1 MSTGLYSG
9 VSGLALGVGLYKG
22 VPGLWGG
29 ASGLITGDG
38 ASLSLN
44 FLTSNTLD
52 PRVTFTRSTT
62 ATFVGSNGLIQT
74 AAINAPRFD
83 YNPVTLAPNGLLIE
97 EQRVNLLLYSDQFQQ
112 ATWSKGS
119 GSITANTILSP
130 DGTTNADAFIENT
143 VASQFHFVAQSIAKA
158 ASNIQY
164 AASFY
169 VKNKGRQVGISFNSG
184 SAGVAGRVDPATGT
198 ITAALGVFGTGWTA
212 GTLTITN
219 AGNGWYRVVVTATS
233 DTLTTAQLQLS
244 LINGANNVYTGDGVS
259 GAFFWGAQLE
269 AGAFVTSYIPT
280 VASTVTRTADVA
292 LMTGTNFSSWY
303 NASEGT
309 LVTSAL
315 PIVSSVSK
323 YSWSF
328 NDGTGT
334 ELIAQYFLNVNA
346 GGFVVD
352 NGSAQVQIEAGT
364 FSGVCKTAFAYKIND
379 FALSLNGGTVAT
391 DTVGTIPTTTQAQI
405 GNRPDGSR
413 TMNGHIRTLT
423 YYPSRLTNAQLQALT
438 A

>member
-1 MSTGLYSG
+1 MSFGIPVRNGLSIGLLASTFLTSG
-9 VSGLALGVGLYKG
+9 SGRL
-22 VPGLWGG
+22 VPRL
-29 ASGLITGDG
+29 T
-38 ASLSLN
+38 LN
-44 FLTSNTLD
+44 FLTGAPLD
-52 PRVTFTRSTT
+52 SRITFTRSTT

-74 AAINAPRFD
+74 AAIDAPRFD

-97 EQRVNLLLYSDQFQQ
+97 EQRVNSLLYSDQFQQ
-112 ATWSKGS
+112 ASWGKGDATV
-119 GSITANTILSP
+119 TANATTSP
-130 DGTTNADAFIENT
+130 DGTINADKLIAAATSTNAHQVSSPAIN
-143 VASQFHFVAQSIAKA
+143 FVAGTTYVFSCYMKA
-158 ASNIQY
+158 GEYLFGNLLLPS
-164 AASFY
+164 AAFTA
-169 VKNKGRQVGISFNSG
+169 NQVGSFDLVNGLSLVSVGAPIVSIS
-184 SAGVAGRVDPATGT
+184 
-198 ITAALGVFGTGWTA
+198 
-212 GTLTITN
+212 N
-219 AGNGWYRVVVTATS
+219 AGNGWWRVSVAATAT
-233 DTLTTAQLQLS
+233 TTAVGIIAIRVNS
-244 LINGANNVYTGDGVS
+244 TFSNNVYTGDGTS
-259 GAFFWGAQLE
+259 GIFLYGAQVE
-269 AGAFVTSYIPT
+269 AGAFATSYIPT
-280 VASTVTRTADVA
+280 VASTVTRAVDVA

-352 NGSAQVQIEAGT
+352 NGSTQAQIEAGT

-379 FALSLNGGTVAT
+379 FALSLNGGTVTT

-413 TMNGHIRTLT
+413 TMNGYIRTLT

-438 A
+438 T

>member
-1 MSTGLYSG
+1 MAVAT
-9 VSGLALGVGLYKG
+9 AN
-22 VPGLWGG
+22 GG
-29 ASGLITGDG
+29 TNAS
-38 ASLSLN
+38 
-44 FLTSNTLD
+44 
-52 PRVTFTRSTT
+52 
-62 ATFVGSNGLIQT
+62 
-74 AAINAPRFD
+74 AAIAP
-83 YNPVTLAPNGLLIE
+83 
-97 EQRVNLLLYSDQFQQ
+97 
-112 ATWSKGS
+112 
-119 GSITANTILSP
+119 
-130 DGTTNADAFIENT
+130 
-143 VASQFHFVAQSIAKA
+143 
-158 ASNIQY
+158 
-164 AASFY
+164 
-169 VKNKGRQVGISFNSG
+169 
-184 SAGVAGRVDPATGT
+184 
-198 ITAALGVFGTGWTA
+198 
-212 GTLTITN
+212 
-219 AGNGWYRVVVTATS
+219 AGNGWYRCSVTVTYPATTS
-233 DTLTTAQLQLS
+233 AGIR
-244 LINGANNVYTGDGVS
+244 INAAGAT
-259 GAFFWGAQLE
+259 GAFYGWGAQFE
-269 AGAFVTSYIPT
+269 AGAFATSYIPT
-280 VASTVTRTADVA
+280 VASTVTRTTDVA

-352 NGSAQVQIEAGT
+352 NGSAQAQIEAGT

-379 FALSLNGGTVAT
+379 FALSLNGGTVTT

-413 TMNGHIRTLT
+413 TMNGHLRTLT

>member
-1 MSTGLYSG
+1 MSVHWGG
-9 VSGLALGVGLYKG
+9 PGAGHVSRWSVATTG
-22 VPGLWGG
+22 VPV
-29 ASGLITGDG
+29 
-38 ASLSLN
+38 LSLN

-112 ATWSKGS
+112 ATWSKVGVV
-119 GSITANTILSP
+119 TANATTAP
-130 DGTTNADAFIENT
+130 DGTTTADSAATDGSNA
-143 VASQFHFVAQSIAKA
+143 QVAQGVVIASGATMVGSVYLKPNGLNAVEIVLLA
-158 ASNIQY
+158 ANNTTPY
-164 AASFY
+164 ARAT
-169 VKNKGRQVGISFNSG
+169 FN
-184 SAGVAGRVDPATGT
+184 VATGV
-198 ITAALGVFGTGWTA
+198 ISVAVATANGGTNA
-212 GTLTITN
+212 SAAIAP
-219 AGNGWYRVVVTATS
+219 AGNGWYRCSVTVTYPATTS
-233 DTLTTAQLQLS
+233 AGIR
-244 LINGANNVYTGDGVS
+244 INAAGAT
-259 GAFFWGAQLE
+259 GAFYGWGAQFE
-269 AGAFVTSYIPT
+269 AGAFATSYIPT
-280 VASTVTRTADVA
+280 VASTVTRTTDVA

-352 NGSAQVQIEAGT
+352 NGSAQAQIEAGT

-379 FALSLNGGTVAT
+379 FALSLNGGTVTT

-413 TMNGHIRTLT
+413 TMNGYIRTLT